1 MTTARFP
8 GLDSLRFWAAS
19 FVVFGHVMMNQTAVG
34 LPSPHWG
41 AAFYRGSSAV
51 KLFFALSGFL
61 ITYLLLEEL
70 RKTGTVSVRKFYL
83 RRVCRIWPLYFA
95 VAAFGLFF
103 YNMILPASGLQRATP
118 DSYDWRLA
126 GVLYLFFLPNLMNA
140 LYSVG
145 GILNPLWSI
154 GIEEQFYLAWAPA
167 VRRCRRQL
175 PWLFGAVLVASFAL
189 FLCQWAGL
197 FGPGFGP
204 KFVDQLEFHFMA
216 AGALLAW
223 AFHRDPERVL
233 AWPVFSSRTVQ
244 LAFAALLAEYY
255 LVGRIPWGTIGE
267 EVLQLVLYPWLLLN
281 VAGNPRNLLP
291 IRHRLTEKFGTV
303 SYGIYMLHMPVI
315 YATSFLFLKTS
326 WWRDNPVGYVLGY
339 WGVALLGTLAVALL
353 SYRYFESPFLQIK
366 ERRFAAIATSPT
378 PT

>member
-1 MTTARFP
+1 MVLTGSRFP
-8 GLDSLRFWAAS
+8 GLDSLRFWAAT
-19 FVVFGHVMMNQTAVG
+19 FVVLGHVVMNQTATG
-34 LPSPHWG
+34 LPDPHWG
-41 AAFYRGSSAV
+41 AAFYRGASAV

-70 RKTGTVSVRKFYL
+70 RRTGTVSVRRFYL

-95 VAAFGLFF
+95 VVAFGLLF
-103 YNMILPASGLQRATP
+103 YNLILPAVGLQRATP
-118 DSYDWRLA
+118 DPYDWRLA
-126 GVLYLFFLPNLMNA
+126 SVLYLFFLPNLMNA
-140 LYSVG
+140 LHSVG

-167 VRRCRRQL
+167 VGRFRRHL
-175 PWLFGAVLVASFAL
+175 PWMFGAVLIVSFAL
-189 FLCQWAGL
+189 FLAQWTGI
-197 FGPGFGP
+197 FGTGFGLR
-204 KFVDQLEFHFMA
+204 FVDQLEFHFMA

-223 AFHRDPERVL
+223 AFHRDPKRVL
-233 AWPVFSSRTVQ
+233 AWP
-244 LAFAALLAEYY
+244 AFANRGAQILLAALLAEYY
-255 LVGRIPWGTIGE
+255 LLGRIPWGPVGE

-281 VAGNPRNLLP
+281 VAGNPRNVLP
-291 IRHRLTEKFGTV
+291 VRQRVTEKLGNV

-353 SYRYFESPFLQIK
+353 SYRFFESPFLRIK
-366 ERRFAAIATSPT
+366 DRRFATLAAN
-378 PT
+378 